1 MVHADE
7 SIVLPRSRALK
18 TRDKMIADFVDNS
31 QPRSILGAR
40 PDHGG
45 SAGRAFRTAA
55 QGGRVS
61 TTAIEQDAAPRPDLT
76 LQLRTAIQNAEF
88 APHQRLIEADISE
101 RYGASR
107 ASVRT
112 ALLNLTNEGLVE
124 RLPNRGARVR
134 AITVEEA
141 VEIVE
146 VRMGLESLVAR
157 KAAQLRSDADAEAL
171 RGMRDRISAAVAS
184 GDLVEYSRL
193 NQEMDRR
200 LRDISGHTTAVQ
212 LLERLR
218 AQSARHQ
225 FRLGFLP
232 GRAATSAPEHIAII
246 DAVLAQDPDAAED
259 ATRAH
264 LAGIIALLRGL
275 D

>member
-1 MVHADE
+1 
-7 SIVLPRSRALK
+7 
-18 TRDKMIADFVDNS
+18 
-31 QPRSILGAR
+31 
-40 PDHGG
+40 
-45 SAGRAFRTAA
+45 
-55 QGGRVS
+55 VS
-61 TTAIEQDAAPRPDLT
+61 TTIATEQAVGPDLT
-76 LQLRTAIQNAEF
+76 QRLREAIQSAEF
-88 APHQRLIEADISE
+88 APHQRLIEADLSE

-134 AITVEEA
+134 AITVDEA

-146 VRMGLESLVAR
+146 VRMELESLVAR
-157 KAAQLRSDADAEAL
+157 KAAEKATAKDEKAL
-171 RGMRDRISAAVAS
+171 RTLRDRIETAAAS
-184 GDLVEYSRL
+184 GDLVEYSRV
-193 NQEMDRR
+193 NQELDHR
-200 LRDISGHTTAVQ
+200 LREISDHATATQ

-225 FRLGFLP
+225 FRLAFVP

-246 DAVLAQDPDAAED
+246 DAILAHDPQAAEK

-264 LAGIIALLRGL
+264 LAGIADLLRSM

>member
-1 MVHADE
+1 MPHLRDGCNSHDKIIAN
-7 SIVLPRSRALK
+7 IVANRLRAISSE
-18 TRDKMIADFVDNS
+18 RDRATVGERMPVCGI
-31 QPRSILGAR
+31 
-40 PDHGG
+40 HTGG
-45 SAGRAFRTAA
+45 G
-55 QGGRVS
+55 VS
-61 TTAIEQDAAPRPDLT
+61 TTIATEQTTGPDLT
-76 LQLRTAIQNAEF
+76 QLLREAIQNAEF
-88 APHQRLIEADISE
+88 APHQRLIEADLSE

-134 AITVEEA
+134 AISVDEA

-157 KAAQLRSDADAEAL
+157 KAAEKLSADDAEAL
-171 RGMRDRISAAVAS
+171 SELRARIEAAADA
-184 GDLVEYSRL
+184 GNLVEYSRA
-193 NQEMDRR
+193 NQELDQRIR
-200 LRDISGHTTAVQ
+200 EIAAHSTATG

-225 FRLGFLP
+225 FRLSFVP

-246 DAVLAQDPDAAED
+246 DAILAHDADAAEK

-264 LAGIIALLRGL
+264 LAGIVDVLRSTN
-275 D
+275 